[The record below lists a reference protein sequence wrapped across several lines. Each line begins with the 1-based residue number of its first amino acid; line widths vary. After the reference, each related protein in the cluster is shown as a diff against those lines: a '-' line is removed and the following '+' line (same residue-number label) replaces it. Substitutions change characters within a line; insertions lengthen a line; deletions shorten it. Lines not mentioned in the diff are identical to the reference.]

1 MAHYYLQ
8 FIAFKPSGKHYSS
21 ARHEIGEF
29 DAYPAG
35 ELLLKENCLRED
47 LDAACGLAE
56 GTVAACD
63 FTVVAMAMDDTDD
76 PITMSR
82 VVRHSGR

>member
-1 MAHYYLQ
+1 MTHYYLQ

-21 ARHEIGEF
+21 ARHEIGDF
-29 DAYPAG
+29 DVYPAG
-35 ELLLKENCLRED
+35 ELLLKEKFLRED
-47 LDAACGLAE
+47 LDKACGLVA
-56 GTVAACD
+56 GTVEACD

-82 VVRHSGR
+82 VVRHSSK